1 MLGMSAR
8 GWPDGGDD
16 LMSATRS
23 AVKKEPVARNT
34 SQQLPFVWEGT
45 DKRGIKM
52 KGEQIAKNANLL
64 RAELRRQ
71 GITPSVVKPKPKPL
85 FGAAGK
91 KITPKD
97 IAFFSR
103 QMATMMKSGVPI
115 VGSLEII
122 ASGHK
127 NPRMKKMVD
136 QIRTDIEGGSS
147 LYEAISKHPVQFD
160 ELYRNLVKAGEG
172 AGVLETVLE
181 TVATY
186 KENIEALKG
195 KIKKAL
201 FYPAM
206 VMAVA
211 LIVTSILLVWVVP
224 QFEDVFKGFGAEL
237 PAFTQMIVAASRFM
251 VAYWWMLLLLLIG
264 TIGGFIFAYKRSPAM
279 QHGMDRLVLK
289 VPIIG
294 QIMHNSSVA
303 RFSRTLAVTFR
314 AGVPLVE
321 ALDIVAGA
329 TGNSVYE
336 TAVLRMRDDV
346 SVGYPVNM
354 AMKQTN
360 LFPHM
365 VIQMTAIGEEA
376 GALDAMLFK
385 VAEYFE
391 LEVNNAVDA
400 LSSLIEPLIM
410 VFIGTIVGGMV
421 IGMYLPIFK
430 LASVVG

>member
-1 MLGMSAR
+1 
-8 GWPDGGDD
+8 
-16 LMSATRS
+16 MSATRS
-23 AVKKEPVARNT
+23 AVKKEPVARST
-34 SQQLPFVWEGT
+34 SQQVPFVWEGT
-45 DKRGIKM
+45 DKRGVKM
-52 KGEQIAKNANLL
+52 KGEQIAKSANLL

-85 FGAAGK
+85 FGASGS
-91 KITPKD
+91 KIGTKD

-211 LIVTSILLVWVVP
+211 LIVSSILLVFVVP

-251 VAYWWMLLLLLIG
+251 VAYWWLVLFILVG
-264 TIGGFIFAYKRSPAM
+264 TIGGFMFAYKRSPAM
-279 QHGMDRLVLK
+279 QHGMDRLILK

-336 TAVLRMRDDV
+336 KAVLRMRDDV
-346 SVGYPVNM
+346 AVGYPVNM

-391 LEVNNAVDA
+391 QEVNNAVDA
-400 LSSLIEPLIM
+400 LSSLLEPLIM